1 MDAQTFARAFWR
13 DVVRQ
18 DATALTAYF
27 LPEAQIR
34 WHCTNERFSVTEYVR
49 ANCEYPGDWAGEVE
63 RVECAGGVLITATRV
78 WLTDSGASFH
88 ATSFFR
94 MAGGKI
100 AELDEY
106 WGDDGAAPEW
116 RRSMEIGVSIGEK

>member
-78 WLTDSGASFH
+78 WLCPSKRRRGDDCS
-88 ATSFFR
+88 R
-94 MAGGKI
+94 AGGK
-100 AELDEY
+100 ERY
-106 WGDDGAAPEW
+106 GA
-116 RRSMEIGVSIGEK
+116 RR